1 MGDFIRYILTEP
13 HDLTLEGVEKGL
25 RQVDPEFAIV
35 VDQAAQ
41 NMGDVLLG
49 GEVFGEIELNRPE
62 DQVFDEDIEDLREQ
76 LVDIPNSEKA
86 VVMKALAKATGM
98 IAFQITEEGHDQYG
112 QIDAFWDWLFVHYA
126 GLLQIDDEG
135 YYNQDDQVLEVE

>member
-13 HDLTLEGVEKGL
+13 HDLTLERVEKGL
-25 RQVDPEFAIV
+25 KQIDPEFAIV
-35 VDQAAQ
+35 IDQAAA
-41 NMGDVLLG
+41 NMGDVLLE
-49 GEVFGEIELNRPE
+49 GEIFGEIELNRPE

-76 LVDIPNSEKA
+76 LVDIPPSEKT

-98 IAFQITEEGHDQYG
+98 IAFQLSEEGHDHYG
-112 QIDAFWDWLFVHYA
+112 RIDPFWDWLFVHYS

-135 YYNQDDQVLEVE
+135 YYNQDDQVLEID

>member
-13 HDLTLEGVEKGL
+13 HDLTLEVVEKGL
-25 RQVDPEFAIV
+25 KQIDPEFAIII
-35 VDQAAQ
+35 DQAAP
-41 NMGDVLLG
+41 NTGDVLLAG
-49 GEVFGEIELNRPE
+49 DVFGEIEVNRPE

-76 LVDIPNSEKA
+76 LVDIPTGEKA

-98 IAFQITEEGHDQYG
+98 IAFQITEEGHDLYRR
-112 QIDAFWDWLFVHYA
+112 IDPFWDWLFVHYA

>member
-13 HDLTLEGVEKGL
+13 HDLTLEVVEKGL
-25 RQVDPEFAIV
+25 KQIDPEFAIII
-35 VDQAAQ
+35 DQAAP
-41 NMGDVLLG
+41 NTGDVLLAG
-49 GEVFGEIELNRPE
+49 DVFGEIEVNRPE

-76 LVDIPNSEKA
+76 LVDIPTGEKA

-98 IAFQITEEGHDQYG
+98 IAFQITEEGHDLYG
-112 QIDAFWDWLFVHYA
+112 RIDPFWDWLFVHYA